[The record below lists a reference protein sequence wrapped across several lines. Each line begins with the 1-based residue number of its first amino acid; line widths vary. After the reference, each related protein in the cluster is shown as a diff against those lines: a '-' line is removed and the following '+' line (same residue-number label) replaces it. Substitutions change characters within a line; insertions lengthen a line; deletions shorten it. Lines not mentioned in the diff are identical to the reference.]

1 MKSTVFFIRSKTGE
15 GLDSLAQKTR
25 RILES
30 TLGGSTTGESVPIKK
45 GDLIGVKTTFGE
57 KGNIGHL
64 KPPIVRA
71 AVEYV
76 RATGAKPFVVETNT
90 LYVGQRSNA
99 IDHIQHAY
107 NRGFTPEAIGAP
119 IVIADGLR
127 GENDFSMPLPQ
138 LGFKGSK
145 AQGFKGPGLTK
156 TAFIAGAAKAASG
169 FVSLSHVT
177 GHMLTGLG
185 ATLKNIGMG
194 LASRGG
200 KLAMHSGV
208 VPKILTDKC
217 KACGLCAEFCPAGAI
232 TIKDYSI
239 IDARKCIGCG
249 ECLAVCPHEAVKI
262 SWDENTE
269 NLQKKVAEY
278 CLAVLKGK
286 EKKSVFLNFLIH
298 VTEQCDCMDKA
309 YPPAFED
316 IGILASRDPVAVEQA
331 AVDLVREHVRE
342 DFFHKAW
349 PNIDY
354 TTQIDYAHE
363 IGLGSKDYELIDIS
377 RGTLQRAPTK

>member
-1 MKSTVFFIRSKTGE
+1 MKSTVFFIPAKTAE
-15 GLDSLAQKTR
+15 GLSSLAQKTR
-25 RILES
+25 RILETVFNPPIS
-30 TLGGSTTGESVPIKK
+30 PFTKGGDRGIFKK
-45 GDLIGVKTTFGE
+45 DELIGIKTTFGE
-57 KGNIGHL
+57 RGNIGHL
-64 KPPIVRA
+64 KPPIIRA

-76 RATGAKPFVVETNT
+76 KAGGGKPFLIETNT

-99 IDHIQHAY
+99 VDHILHAY
-107 NRGFTPEAIGAP
+107 SHGFTPEAVGAP

-127 GENDFSMPLPQ
+127 GENDYCMPLPEKVQ
-138 LGFKGSK
+138 EFKGSRV
-145 AQGFKGPGLTK
+145 QRLTR
-156 TAFIAGAAKAASG
+156 TAFIAGGAKAASG
-169 FVSLSHVT
+169 FVFLSHVT

-208 VPKILTDKC
+208 VPQILTDKC

-239 IDARKCIGCG
+239 IDASKCIGCG
-249 ECLAVCPHEAVKI
+249 ECLAVCPHGAVKI
-262 SWDENTE
+262 SWDEDTE

-278 CLAVLKGK
+278 CLAILKGK
-286 EKKSVFLNFLIH
+286 EKKSVFLNFIIH

-331 AVDLVREHVRE
+331 TVDLIMEHVRE
-342 DFFHKAW
+342 DFFRKAW
-349 PNIDY
+349 PDIDY
-354 TTQIDYAHE
+354 TTQIDYAHK
-363 IGLGSKDYELIDIS
+363 IGLGNKEYELLDI
-377 RGTLQRAPTK
+377 TKGLRK

>member
-1 MKSTVFFIRSKTGE
+1 MKSVVFFVPAKTAE
-15 GLDSLAQKTR
+15 GLSALAQKTR
-25 RILES
+25 RILETVAS
-30 TLGGSTTGESVPIKK
+30 GKAVPIKK
-45 GDLIGVKTTFGE
+45 GDLVGVKTTFGE

-76 RATGAKPFVVETNT
+76 KEAGAKPFVVETNT

-99 IDHIQHAY
+99 VDHIQHAY
-107 NRGFTPEAIGAP
+107 NHGFTPEAIGAP
-119 IVIADGLR
+119 IIIADGLR
-127 GENDFSMPLPQ
+127 GENDYSMPLPA
-138 LGFKGSK
+138 LGRK
-145 AQGFKGPGLTK
+145 GLTK

-169 FVSLSHVT
+169 FIFLSHVT

-217 KACGLCAEFCPAGAI
+217 KACGLCAEFCPVGAI

-239 IDARKCIGCG
+239 IDASKCIGCG

-262 SWDENTE
+262 SWDESTE
-269 NLQKKVAEY
+269 NLQKKVSEY
-278 CLAVLKGK
+278 CLAILKGK
-286 EKKSVFLNFLIH
+286 EKKSLFLNFIIH

-309 YPPAFED
+309 YSPAFED

-331 AVDLVREHVRE
+331 TVDLIQEQVGE
-342 DFFHKAW
+342 DFFRRAW
-349 PNIDY
+349 PNIEY
-354 TTQIDYAHE
+354 TTQIDYAQE
-363 IGLGSKDYELIDIS
+363 IGLGSKEYELVDVGKGRPLGVKS
-377 RGTLQRAPTK
+377 RQ

>member
-1 MKSTVFFIRSKTGE
+1 MFFINVQNTVFFITTKTGE
-15 GLDSLAQKTR
+15 GLDSLAKKTKK
-25 RILES
+25 L
-30 TLGGSTTGESVPIKK
+30 LGSLSQAGWQTVKK
-45 GDLIGVKTTFGE
+45 GDLIGVKTSFGE
-57 KGNIGHL
+57 KKNIGYL

-71 AVEYV
+71 AVEFLKDY
-76 RATGAKPFVVETNT
+76 GAKPFVVETNT
-90 LYVGQRSNA
+90 LYVGERTNA
-99 IDHIQHAY
+99 VDHIQHAY
-107 NRGFTPEAIGAP
+107 NHGFTPEVVGAP

-127 GENDFSMPLPQ
+127 GENDFSMPISPLN
-138 LGFKGSK
+138 GK
-145 AQGFKGPGLTK
+145 GLTK
-156 TAFIAGAAKAASG
+156 IAFVAGAAKAASG
-169 FVSLSHVT
+169 FVFMSHVT
-177 GHMLTGLG
+177 GHMMTGLG

-208 VPKILTDKC
+208 VPTIISENC

-239 IDARKCIGCG
+239 IDAKKCIGCG
-249 ECLAVCPHEAVKI
+249 ECLAVCPHSAVKI

-278 CLAVLKGK
+278 CLAILKGK

-309 YPPAFED
+309 YSAAIDD

-331 AVDLVREHVRE
+331 SVDIVKERVGE
-342 DFFHKAW
+342 DFFRQAW
-349 PNIDY
+349 PNINY
-354 TTQIDYAHE
+354 TTQIDYAE
-363 IGLGSKDYELIDIS
+363 KIGLGSKSYELVDIS
-377 RGTLQRAPTK
+377 GGLKKTVKVER